1 MTSKIKEFRKMVPVP
16 MNEALE
22 LLKAN
27 DGDVEKCVYLFK
39 AKSIKEI
46 CEQTGC
52 DEHTAA
58 EYYEA
63 EKFDIN
69 RAISNIKEAIYDR
82 NYQPIE
88 GVTKENVGNVLQWL
102 RVVEAEDFGLSLDYQ
117 LLDKALDTM
126 SLLPSLHAIAVKIK
140 GAKQAKDL
148 IFEGYTDA
156 DSLEDFVRRHKK
168 LDDNPDF
175 IEANQI
181 VSLRITVIKDELLR
195 HVRNLN

>member
-1 MTSKIKEFRKMVPVP
+1 MTNKIKELRRIVPVP
-16 MNEALE
+16 MHEALQ

-52 DEHTAA
+52 DEQTAA

-69 RAISNIKEAIYDR
+69 RAVSNIKEDIYDK
-82 NYQPIE
+82 NYQPIY
-88 GVTKENVGNVLQWL
+88 GVTKENIGNILQWL
-102 RVVEAEDFGLSLDYQ
+102 RVVEAEDFGISLDYQ
-117 LLDKALDTM
+117 LLDKALETLD
-126 SLLPSLHAIAVKIK
+126 LIPSLNDIATKVKA
-140 GAKQAKDL
+140 AKQAKDL

-156 DSLEDFVRRHKK
+156 DSLEDFVRRHRK
-168 LDDNPDF
+168 LDDDKDF
-175 IEANQI
+175 IEANRI
-181 VSLRITVIKDELLR
+181 VSLGITVIKEELLR

>member
-1 MTSKIKEFRKMVPVP
+1 MTNKIKELRKIVPVP
-16 MNEALE
+16 MHEALL

-52 DEHTAA
+52 DEQTAA

-69 RAISNIKEAIYDR
+69 RAVSNIKEAIYDK

-88 GVTKENVGNVLQWL
+88 GVTKESIGNILQWL
-102 RVVEAEDFGLSLDYQ
+102 RIVEAEDFGISLDYQ
-117 LLDKALDTM
+117 LLDKALVTL
-126 SLLPSLHAIAVKIK
+126 SLIPPLNGIATKVKA
-140 GAKQAKDL
+140 AKQAKDL

-156 DSLEDFVRRHKK
+156 DSLEDFVRRHRK
-168 LDDNPDF
+168 LDDDKDF
-175 IEANQI
+175 IEANRI
-181 VSLRITVIKDELLR
+181 VSLGITVIKEELLR

>member
-1 MTSKIKEFRKMVPVP
+1 MTNKIKELRRIVPVP
-16 MNEALE
+16 MHEALQ
-22 LLKAN
+22 LLKVN

-52 DEHTAA
+52 DEQTAA

-69 RAISNIKEAIYDR
+69 RAVSNIKEDIYDK
-82 NYQPIE
+82 NYQPID
-88 GVTKENVGNVLQWL
+88 GVTKESIGNILQWL
-102 RVVEAEDFGLSLDYQ
+102 RVVEAEDFGISLDYQ
-117 LLDKALDTM
+117 LLDKALETL
-126 SLLPSLHAIAVKIK
+126 SLIPSLNDIATKVKA
-140 GAKQAKDL
+140 AKQAKDL

-156 DSLEDFVRRHKK
+156 DSLEDFVRRHRK
-168 LDDNPDF
+168 LDDDKDF
-175 IEANQI
+175 IEANRI
-181 VSLRITVIKDELLR
+181 VSLGITVIKEELLR

>member
-1 MTSKIKEFRKMVPVP
+1 MTNKIKELRRIVPVP
-16 MNEALE
+16 MHEALQ

-39 AKSIKEI
+39 AKSIKDI

-52 DEHTAA
+52 DEQTAA

-69 RAISNIKEAIYDR
+69 RAISNIKEDIYDK
-82 NYQPIE
+82 NYQPID
-88 GVTKENVGNVLQWL
+88 GVTKENIGNILQWL
-102 RVVEAEDFGLSLDYQ
+102 RIVEAEDFGISLDYQ
-117 LLDKALDTM
+117 LLDKALETL
-126 SLLPSLHAIAVKIK
+126 SLIPSLNDIATKVKA
-140 GAKQAKDL
+140 AKQAKDL

-156 DSLEDFVRRHKK
+156 DSLEDFVRRHRK
-168 LDDNPDF
+168 LDDDKDF
-175 IEANQI
+175 IEANRI
-181 VSLRITVIKDELLR
+181 VSLGITVIKEELLR

>member
-1 MTSKIKEFRKMVPVP
+1 MTNKIKELRRIVPVP
-16 MNEALE
+16 MHEALQ

-52 DEHTAA
+52 DEQTAA

-69 RAISNIKEAIYDR
+69 RAVSNIKEDIYDK
-82 NYQPIE
+82 NYQPID
-88 GVTKENVGNVLQWL
+88 GVTKENIGNILQWL
-102 RVVEAEDFGLSLDYQ
+102 RVVEAEDFGISLDYQ
-117 LLDKALDTM
+117 LLDKALETL
-126 SLLPSLHAIAVKIK
+126 SLIPSLNDIATKVKA
-140 GAKQAKDL
+140 AKQAKDL

-156 DSLEDFVRRHKK
+156 DSLEDFVRRHRK
-168 LDDNPDF
+168 LDDDKDF
-175 IEANQI
+175 IEANRI
-181 VSLRITVIKDELLR
+181 VSLGITVIKEELLR

>member
-1 MTSKIKEFRKMVPVP
+1 MTNKIKELRRIVPVP
-16 MNEALE
+16 MHEALQ

-52 DEHTAA
+52 DEQTAA

-69 RAISNIKEAIYDR
+69 RAVSNIKEDIYDK
-82 NYQPIE
+82 NYQPIN
-88 GVTKENVGNVLQWL
+88 GVTKENIGNILQWL
-102 RVVEAEDFGLSLDYQ
+102 RVVEAEDFGISLDYQ
-117 LLDKALDTM
+117 LLDKALETL
-126 SLLPSLHAIAVKIK
+126 SLIPSLNDIATKVKA
-140 GAKQAKDL
+140 AKQAKDL

-156 DSLEDFVRRHKK
+156 DSLEDFVRRHRK
-168 LDDNPDF
+168 LDDDKDF
-175 IEANQI
+175 IEANRI
-181 VSLRITVIKDELLR
+181 VSLGITVIKEELLR